1 MEREPANNRTNMT
14 FLQQDDRRS
23 SSSQSSTDSAGP
35 EHTELLGGA
44 SDALVLVT
52 VAQRRSPQ
60 PSAYLN
66 QQPEA
71 DTLLQG
77 ADMIEQQ
84 LQVMVPEAD
93 QHVVPQQLQQQ
104 AGAAEE
110 AAAPA
115 AHTALQAYEQQLP
128 QLVSQAVATQQQDV
142 SGCEQQPL
150 QVLPSAHAACSRK
163 SELATAATGG
173 SSSDA
178 GMCWVQR
185 TAGGPVSHPIVL
197 DDTDDPWVWAE
208 LEA

>member
-1 MEREPANNRTNMT
+1 
-14 FLQQDDRRS
+14 
-23 SSSQSSTDSAGP
+23 
-35 EHTELLGGA
+35 
-44 SDALVLVT
+44 
-52 VAQRRSPQ
+52 
-60 PSAYLN
+60 
-66 QQPEA
+66 
-71 DTLLQG
+71 
-77 ADMIEQQ
+77 
-84 LQVMVPEAD
+84 
-93 QHVVPQQLQQQ
+93 
-104 AGAAEE
+104 
-110 AAAPA
+110 
-115 AHTALQAYEQQLP
+115 
-128 QLVSQAVATQQQDV
+128 LVSQAVATQQQDV